1 MSLFVDQAED
11 LQGALKDGTRPTLI
25 EFYATWCPHCQ
36 HMAPIVDDVRRKV
49 GDKCHI
55 VTIDT
60 EAHPALAKEYNVE
73 GFPTWFLFV
82 KGRQFCTNS
91 GEQSEETILDA
102 INAAEKAE

>member
-1 MSLFVDQAED
+1 MSLFVDQANE
-11 LQGALKDGTRPTLI
+11 LKAALADTSKPTLI

-49 GDKCHI
+49 GDKAHI

-60 EAHPALAKEYNVE
+60 EAHPELAKEFNVQ
-73 GFPTWFLFV
+73 GFPTWFIY
-82 KGRQFCTNS
+82 KDGRQFCTNS

-102 INAAEKAE
+102 LNAAER